1 MSKATWADDPPKEY
15 AKLCRS
21 AAERSTKSASRQ
33 RAEAK
38 PWSEGEAKYFDQ
50 QARRCRAMAL
60 LCENSKAERA
70 GDIDFRGLDKPE
82 LDLET
87 QIQVI
92 ESIERSYPNEAN
104 QPQPAA

>member
-1 MSKATWADDPPKEY
+1 MSEATWADDPPKEY
-15 AKLCRS
+15 AKLCRFM
-21 AAERSTKSASRQ
+21 AERSTRSAARQ

-38 PWSEGEAKYFDQ
+38 PWSEGEAKYFDL

-70 GDIDFRGLDKPE
+70 GDIDFRGLDRPE

-87 QIQVI
+87 QLRVI
-92 ESIERSYPNEAN
+92 ESIERDYLNEAN